1 MATVITSGQHIV
13 RFPLVVSYAEI
24 IPGESRHTA
33 VSHTRH
39 RIRAEPFIHAYR
51 RPRHHA
57 EPAVTHGIFMPAGIA
72 VVRFLLILSI
82 GITEGRN
89 QPQRVRKLITV
100 FHVNPVQ
107 IIAAGSVR
115 TGMKIPCAQC
125 GLMFRR
131 PCRRTGYGQTDGCG
145 QNDCTNFTHNY
156 LSLFCNKKGA
166 ISGARIWVIKFS

>member
-1 MATVITSGQHIV
+1 MASVITSGQHVV

-72 VVRFLLILSI
+72 VMGQLAILVSCI
-82 GITEGRN
+82 AERRHH
-89 QPQRVRKLITV
+89 PQCVRKLITV

-107 IIAAGSVR
+107 FIAARNVR
-115 TGMKIPCAQC
+115 RDMKIPRAQR

-131 PCRRTGYGQTDGCG
+131 PCRRTGYGQTNGCG
-145 QNDCTNFTHNY
+145 QNGGIKFTHNY